1 MERFIE
7 FLSSSS
13 RWLLPALGVLLL
25 VYCGISLMRRKIPL
39 PRPASLAS
47 GHSRLELA
55 RWENSIGRSKACD
68 VILTA
73 STVSRFHAVIAH
85 KKNGWV
91 LIDTNSKLGVFING
105 QRVIKRAYLVD
116 GDKLDFGGTVVTFR
130 EAR

>member
-1 MERFIE
+1 MERLTE
-7 FLSSSS
+7 FLGSSS

-25 VYCGISLMRRKIPL
+25 IYCGISLMRRKIPL
-39 PRPASLAS
+39 PRPAALML
-47 GHSRLELA
+47 GRERLELA
-55 RWENSIGRSKACD
+55 RWENSVGRSKACD
-68 VILTA
+68 VVLPSA
-73 STVSRFHAVIAH
+73 SVSRFHAVISH